1 MRIIL
6 KDPSL
11 LEDIVLELAETYAY
25 SGIGFN
31 VPSGSIVRI
40 PEALLDD
47 LKNTLEEKNIPPDMY
62 SIEED
67 M

>member
-40 PEALLDD
+40 PKALLDD

>member
-1 MRIIL
+1 MRIVI

-11 LEDIVLELAETYAY
+11 LGNIVLELAEAYAY

-47 LKNTLEEKNIPPDMY
+47 MKNTLEEKNIPPDMY
-62 SIEED
+62 SVEED